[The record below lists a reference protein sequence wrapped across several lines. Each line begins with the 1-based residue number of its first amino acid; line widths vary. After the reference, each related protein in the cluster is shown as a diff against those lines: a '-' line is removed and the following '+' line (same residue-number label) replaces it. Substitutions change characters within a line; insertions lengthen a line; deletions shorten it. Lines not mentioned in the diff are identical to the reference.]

1 MGFMIMPDYTLFLQ
15 LANFLFLLFILNILL
30 YRPVRQILGKRK
42 AEVDGL
48 QNSVSELEG
57 NANRFAG
64 ELEESMAKARK
75 TGHQEKESLKNQ
87 GLEEEKALLKEA
99 ASASG
104 ERMGQARAEMEKKL
118 LEARGALEKE
128 LSLFSKELAEKIL
141 GRSV

>member
-1 MGFMIMPDYTLFLQ
+1 MIIPDWTLFLQ
-15 LANFLFLLFILNILL
+15 LANFLFLLFILNIIL

-48 QNSVSELEG
+48 QSSVSELES

-64 ELEESMAKARK
+64 ELEEGMAKARK
-75 TGHQEKESLKNQ
+75 AGYQEKESLKNQ
-87 GLEEEKALLKEA
+87 GLEEEKKLLKET

-104 ERMGQARAEMEKKL
+104 ERMGQARTELEQRL
-118 LEARGALEKE
+118 LEARGVLEKE
-128 LSLFSKELAEKIL
+128 LSVFSRELAEKIL

>member
-1 MGFMIMPDYTLFLQ
+1 MIMPDYTLFLQ
-15 LANFLFLLFILNILL
+15 LANFLFLLFILNMLL

-64 ELEESMAKARK
+64 ELEESMTQARK
-75 TGHQEKESLKNQ
+75 TGYQERESLKKQ

-104 ERMGQARAEMEKKL
+104 ERMGLARTEMEIKL

>member
-1 MGFMIMPDYTLFLQ
+1 MILPDWTLFLQ
-15 LANFLFLLFILNILL
+15 LANFLFLLFILNIIL

-48 QNSVSELEG
+48 QLSVSELEG

-64 ELEESMAKARK
+64 DLEEGMAKARK
-75 TGHQEKESLKNQ
+75 AGYQEKEGLKNQ
-87 GLEEEKALLKEA
+87 GLEEEKKLLKEA

-104 ERMGQARAEMEKKL
+104 ERMGQARTEMEQKL
-118 LEARGALEKE
+118 LEARGTLEKE
-128 LSLFSKELAEKIL
+128 LSVFSREVAEKIL

>member
-1 MGFMIMPDYTLFLQ
+1 MILPDWTLFLQ
-15 LANFLFLLFILNILL
+15 LANFLFLLFILNIIL

-48 QNSVSELEG
+48 QGSVSELES

-64 ELEESMAKARK
+64 DLEEGMAKARK
-75 TGHQEKESLKNQ
+75 AGYQEKEGLKNQ
-87 GLEEEKALLKEA
+87 GLEEEKKLLKEA

-104 ERMGQARAEMEKKL
+104 ERMGQARTEMEQKL
-118 LEARGALEKE
+118 LEARGTLEKE
-128 LSLFSKELAEKIL
+128 LSVFSREVAEKIL

>member
-1 MGFMIMPDYTLFLQ
+1 MIMPDYTLFLQ

-30 YRPVRQILGKRK
+30 FRPVRQILGKRK

-75 TGHQEKESLKNQ
+75 TGYQEKESLKNQ
-87 GLEEEKALLKEA
+87 GLVEEKALLKEA

-104 ERMGQARAEMEKKL
+104 ERMGLARTETGKKL

-128 LSLFSKELAEKIL
+128 LSVFSKELAEKIL
-141 GRSV
+141 GRSI

>member
-1 MGFMIMPDYTLFLQ
+1 MIIPDYTLFLQ
-15 LANFLFLLFILNILL
+15 LANFLFLLFILNIIL

-48 QNSVSELEG
+48 QGSVSELEG

-64 ELEESMAKARK
+64 ELEDGMAKARK
-75 TGHQEKESLKNQ
+75 AGYQEKESLKNQ
-87 GLEEEKALLKEA
+87 GLEEEKKLLKEA

-104 ERMGQARAEMEKKL
+104 ERMGQARSEMEQKL
-118 LEARGALEKE
+118 LEARGVLEKE
-128 LSLFSKELAEKIL
+128 VSLFSRELAEKIL

>member
-1 MGFMIMPDYTLFLQ
+1 MIMPDYTLFLQ
-15 LANFLFLLFILNILL
+15 LANFLFLLFILNIIL

-48 QNSVSELEG
+48 QRSVSELEG

-64 ELEESMAKARK
+64 ELEEGMAKARK
-75 TGHQEKESLKNQ
+75 AGYQEKENLKNQ
-87 GLEEEKALLKEA
+87 GLEEEKSLLKEA

-104 ERMGQARAEMEKKL
+104 ERMGQARTEMEKKL
-118 LEARGALEKE
+118 LEARGALANE

>member
-1 MGFMIMPDYTLFLQ
+1 MILPDWTLFLQ
-15 LANFLFLLFILNILL
+15 LANFLFLLFILNIIL

-48 QNSVSELEG
+48 QRSVSELES

-64 ELEESMAKARK
+64 DLEEGMAKARK
-75 TGHQEKESLKNQ
+75 AGYQEKEGLKNQ
-87 GLEEEKALLKEA
+87 GLEEEKKLLKEA

-104 ERMGQARAEMEKKL
+104 ERMGQARTEMEQKL
-118 LEARGALEKE
+118 LEARGTLEKE
-128 LSLFSKELAEKIL
+128 LSVFSREVAEKIL

>member
-1 MGFMIMPDYTLFLQ
+1 MIIPDYTLFLQ

-42 AEVDGL
+42 AEVHGL

-57 NANRFAG
+57 NANRIAG
-64 ELEESMAKARK
+64 ELEESMVKARK
-75 TGHQEKESLKNQ
+75 TGYEEKENLKNQ
-87 GLEEEKALLKEA
+87 GLEEEKALLKEV

-104 ERMGQARAEMEKKL
+104 ERIGQARTEMGKKF
-118 LEARGALEKE
+118 LEARGALEKD

>member
-1 MGFMIMPDYTLFLQ
+1 MITPDYTLFLQ

-48 QNSVSELEG
+48 QHSVSELEG
-57 NANRFAG
+57 KANRFAG

-75 TGHQEKESLKNQ
+75 TGYEEKETLKKQ
-87 GLEEEKALLKEA
+87 GLEEEKAVLKEA
-99 ASASG
+99 ATASG
-104 ERMGQARAEMEKKL
+104 ERMGQARAEMGKKV
-118 LEARGALEKE
+118 LETRGALEEE

-141 GRSV
+141 GRNV

>member
-1 MGFMIMPDYTLFLQ
+1 MIMPDYTLFLQ

-48 QNSVSELEG
+48 QHSVSELEG
-57 NANRFAG
+57 KASRFAG
-64 ELEESMAKARK
+64 ELEESKAKARK
-75 TGHQEKESLKNQ
+75 TGYEEKETLKKQ
-87 GLEEEKALLKEA
+87 GLEEEKAVLKEA

-104 ERMGQARAEMEKKL
+104 ERMGQARAEMGKKL
-118 LEARGALEKE
+118 LEARGALEGE

>member
-1 MGFMIMPDYTLFLQ
+1 MIMPDYTLFLQ

-30 YRPVRQILGKRK
+30 YRPVRRILGKRK

-48 QNSVSELEG
+48 QNSVSELQG
-57 NANRFAG
+57 KANRFAG
-64 ELEESMAKARK
+64 EIDEGMAKARK
-75 TGHQEKESLKNQ
+75 TGYEEKESLKNQ
-87 GLEEEKALLKEA
+87 GLEEEKKLLKEA

-104 ERMGQARAEMEKKL
+104 ERMGQARTEMEKNL

>member
-1 MGFMIMPDYTLFLQ
+1 MIMPDYTLFLQ
-15 LANFLFLLFILNILL
+15 LANFLFLLFILNIIL

-48 QNSVSELEG
+48 QRSVSELEG

-64 ELEESMAKARK
+64 ELEEGMAKARK
-75 TGHQEKESLKNQ
+75 AGYQEKENLKNQ
-87 GLEEEKALLKEA
+87 GLEEEKSLLKEA

-104 ERMGQARAEMEKKL
+104 ERMGQARTEMEKKL
-118 LEARGALEKE
+118 LEARGTLAKE

>member
-1 MGFMIMPDYTLFLQ
+1 MIMPDYTLFLQ
-15 LANFLFLLFILNILL
+15 LANFLFLLFILNIIL

-48 QNSVSELEG
+48 QRSVSELEG

-64 ELEESMAKARK
+64 ELEEGMAKARK
-75 TGHQEKESLKNQ
+75 AGYQEKENLKNQ
-87 GLEEEKALLKEA
+87 GLEEEKSLLKEA

-104 ERMGQARAEMEKKL
+104 ERMGQARTEMEKKL
-118 LEARGALEKE
+118 LEARGALAKE